1 MRIKDNRLT
10 AIAVSLVLGF
20 MGWISPA
27 LGEGDAQVMNGLQL
41 VEPELVTEIDLC
53 ASRLQVLPLEDGTF
67 LLGGES
73 NDSKD
78 GPLALAICVDVDGVE
93 QWRFTQ
99 QLEGKH
105 SNVFLELFALEND
118 TLGLVLAS
126 IGEDQCQFLFLRDG
140 EVLKRVEI
148 ASDLNNQLFQV
159 NDRILCCSK
168 EAFVYY
174 DEAMTYRSLTCYDS
188 EMNQQW
194 SVSYDIPFDLRQIIP
209 VADGYLL
216 FGTLQGL
223 TQVETLTY
231 QGFVGKV
238 DASGVLQWYVGTEET
253 NLRYWNALQLED
265 GSYVAIG
272 VCTDPAEH
280 HSLHL
285 TRYDESLNEV
295 EVKHTAIHSRLSGEL
310 SNMLPVPGGFLL
322 ACGDEPESGMLTLL
336 AFDNAC
342 NLVDSVSFSTGVESM
357 NTCSLRASDQ
367 GIFLFVSGF
376 RHTAVMEPA
385 TWKTLMYKLSSIP

>member
-1 MRIKDNRLT
+1 MRMEGKRLA

-20 MGWISPA
+20 TGWIFPA
-27 LGEGDAQVMNGLQL
+27 LGEGDAQAMNGLQL
-41 VEPELVTEIDLC
+41 VEPELVTEIDLW
-53 ASRLQVLPLEDGTF
+53 ASMLQVLPLEDGAF

-73 NDSKD
+73 NDRKD
-78 GPLALAICVDVDGVE
+78 GPLALAICVDADGGE

-99 QLEGKH
+99 LLEGKY

-126 IGEDQCQFLFLRDG
+126 NGEDQCQFLFLRDG
-140 EVLKRVEI
+140 EVIKRVEI
-148 ASDLNNQLFQV
+148 AADLNNQLFQV

-194 SVSYDIPFDLRQIIP
+194 SVSYDIPFTIRQIIP
-209 VADGYLL
+209 VSDGFLL

-223 TQVETLTY
+223 AQAETLTY

-265 GSYVAIG
+265 GSYVAMG

-285 TRYDESLNEV
+285 TRYDENLKEV
-295 EVKHTAIHSRLSGEL
+295 EVKHTAIHARLSGEL
-310 SNMLPVPGGFLL
+310 SNMLPMPGGFLL

-336 AFDNAC
+336 AYDNAC
-342 NLVDSVSFSTGVESM
+342 NLVNSVSFATGAESVH
-357 NTCSLRASDQ
+357 TCGLCASNQ
-367 GIFLFVSGF
+367 GIFLFVSGS
-376 RHTAVMEPA
+376 RHTAVMEPV
-385 TWKTLMYKLSSIP
+385 TWKTLMYRVN

>member
-1 MRIKDNRLT
+1 MRMKGKRLA

-27 LGEGDAQVMNGLQL
+27 LGEGNAQAMNGLQL
-41 VEPELVTEIDLC
+41 AEPELVTEIDLC

-78 GPLALAICVDVDGVE
+78 GPLALTICVDADGVE

-99 QLEGKH
+99 QLEGKY

-126 IGEDQCQFLFLRDG
+126 IGKDQCQFLFLRDG

-188 EMNQQW
+188 KMNQQW
-194 SVSYDIPFDLRQIIP
+194 SVSYDIPFGLRQIIP

-223 TQVETLTY
+223 TQAETLTY

-238 DASGVLQWYVGTEET
+238 DASGILQWYVETEET

-265 GSYVAIG
+265 GSYVAMG

-285 TRYDESLNEV
+285 TRYDENLNEV

-342 NLVDSVSFSTGVESM
+342 NLVDSVSFVTSVESM

-376 RHTAVMEPA
+376 RHTAIMEPV
-385 TWKTLMYKLSSIP
+385 TWKTLMYKLNSIP

>member
-1 MRIKDNRLT
+1 MRIKGKRL
-10 AIAVSLVLGF
+10 AVIAVSLVLGF
-20 MGWISPA
+20 TGCISPA
-27 LGEGDAQVMNGLQL
+27 LGEGNAQAMNGLQL

-78 GPLALAICVDVDGVE
+78 GPLALAICVDADGVE

-99 QLEGKH
+99 LLEDRYN
-105 SNVFLELFALEND
+105 NVFRELFALENN

-126 IGEDQCQFLFLRDG
+126 IGEDQYQFLFLRDG

-148 ASDLNNQLFQV
+148 ASDTNNQFFQV

-168 EAFVYY
+168 EAYVYY
-174 DEAMTYRSLTCYDS
+174 DEVMTYRSLTCYDS

-194 SVSYDIPFDLRQIIP
+194 SVSYDIPFTIRQIIP
-209 VADGYLL
+209 VSDGYLL

-223 TQVETLTY
+223 TQAETLTY

-238 DASGVLQWYVGTEET
+238 DASGVLQWYVETDET
-253 NLRYWNALQLED
+253 NLRYCDALQLED
-265 GSYVAIG
+265 GSYVAMG
-272 VCTDPAEH
+272 VCKDPAEH
-280 HSLHL
+280 YNLHL
-285 TRYDESLNEV
+285 TRYDENLNEV
-295 EVKHTAIHSRLSGEL
+295 EVKHMVVHSNLFSNL

-322 ACGDEPESGMLTLL
+322 ACGGEPESGMLTLL
-336 AFDNAC
+336 AYDNAC
-342 NLVDSVSFSTGVESM
+342 NLVNSVSFATSAESVY
-357 NTCSLRASDQ
+357 TCGLCASNQ
-367 GIFLFVSGF
+367 GIFLFASGAK
-376 RHTAVMEPA
+376 RPVVMEPV
-385 TWKTLMYKLSSIP
+385 TWKTLMYRIN